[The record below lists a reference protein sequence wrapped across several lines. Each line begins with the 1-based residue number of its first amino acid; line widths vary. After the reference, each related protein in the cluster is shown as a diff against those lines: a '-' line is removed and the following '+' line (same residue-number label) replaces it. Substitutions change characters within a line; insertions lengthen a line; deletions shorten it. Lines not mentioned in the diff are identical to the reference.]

1 MTSRLRLLLS
11 AAALLLV
18 GGLAGCDG
26 GGGVDGSRGRAPLV
40 SGLVLQPDSVNAA
53 SVPAQRVQD
62 SLAQVVLRLRVR
74 ATDPDG
80 AIERVQFTVE
90 PASNPRGTAAGTL
103 QRESDSLFV
112 RQLGLRVPVF
122 LTEVYTVRVF
132 AVDDDSLV
140 SNQALGQF
148 QFVSAPQ

>member
-1 MTSRLRLLLS
+1 MTSSLRPLLL
-11 AAALLLV
+11 AAALLLL

-26 GGGVDGSRGRAPLV
+26 GGGVDRSRRQAPLV
-40 SGLVLQPDSVNAA
+40 SGLALQPDSVNAA
-53 SVPAQRVQD
+53 DIPAQQVQD

-80 AIERVQFTVE
+80 TIERVQFTVE
-90 PASNPRGTAAGTL
+90 PASNPRGTATGTL

-132 AVDDDSLV
+132 AVDDDSLA
-140 SNQALGQF
+140 SNQTLGQF